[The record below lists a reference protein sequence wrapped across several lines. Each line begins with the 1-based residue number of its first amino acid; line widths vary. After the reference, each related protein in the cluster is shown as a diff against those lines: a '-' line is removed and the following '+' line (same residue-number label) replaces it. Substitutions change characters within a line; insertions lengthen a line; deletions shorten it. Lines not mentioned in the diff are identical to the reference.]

1 MLKDDCGHLITD
13 EANIVKK
20 FRTYFKDLLNIN
32 QDNNVPE
39 EVYPLRYTV
48 QPEITEPDEEE
59 IKLIIKM
66 LKNNKTPSEDNI
78 NAELIK
84 ISTPKMF
91 SEICT
96 LIKETWKK
104 EQIPQDW
111 EGDTRLRTFNLFCDS
126 FAYKCT
132 TRLHTTRIFNT
143 CDK

>member
-20 FRTYFKDLLNIN
+20 FRIYFKDLLNIN
-32 QDNNVPE
+32 QDNNVSD
-39 EVYPLRYTV
+39 EVHSLRYTV

-66 LKNNKTPSEDNI
+66 LKNNKAPGEDNI

-96 LIKETWKK
+96 LIKEIWKK

-111 EGDTRLRTFNLFCDS
+111 KMAIIFPIYKKGHTMDTKTIEG
-126 FAYKCT
+126 
-132 TRLHTTRIFNT
+132 
-143 CDK
+143 